1 MVEYEIAK
9 KSIRELLELQQIKNV
24 SIYKS
29 AIPIRFWKRD
39 VSLPCSHERRRI
51 MEPFEIAIVLENNE
65 MKGLSNWA
73 SPVDDMPRFSKAY
86 PQNSLWAGIAAGEG
100 PESV

>member
-1 MVEYEIAK
+1 
-9 KSIRELLELQQIKNV
+9 
-24 SIYKS
+24 
-29 AIPIRFWKRD
+29 
-39 VSLPCSHERRRI
+39 

-86 PQNSLWAGIAAGEG
+86 PQNSL
-100 PESV
+100 